1 MSGGEER
8 VPKGYKQTEVG
19 VIPEDWRCESLNE
32 HARIIHGYGF
42 KSVYFTALSDFHLT
56 TPGNFYEIGGF
67 RKLEEKQKFYDGPI
81 PNGYILQAAN
91 LIIAMTEQ
99 ADGLLGSAAL
109 VPSDNTYLHNQRL
122 GLVKTKSN
130 AISISYLYRIFN
142 SKPYRQKVRETAAGT
157 KVKHTSPQKL
167 LEIMAIFP
175 SIVEQDA
182 ITKSLSNSD
191 SQIQS
196 LENLVTK
203 KRDIKQG
210 AMQELLTGK
219 TRLPGFSGEWEVK
232 SLGEIGEITGAGVD
246 KKIVE
251 GETPVR
257 LVNYLDVY
265 NRSFIY
271 SNELE
276 HHVTAPTSKATRCSV
291 RKGDI
296 FFTPTSEV
304 RDDIAVSAIAMED
317 ILDATYSYHVVR
329 LRIDDD
335 WDLNFRAYAFQTKAF
350 LDQAAILSDGS
361 GTRYVISLPNFRN
374 IRISF
379 PEKSE
384 QYAIGQILSDMDA
397 EITVLEQRLEKT
409 KAIKQGMMQQLL
421 TGRIRLVDPSTP
433 VEASA

>member
-1 MSGGEER
+1 MASASAIIP
-8 VPKGYKQTEVG
+8 VGYKQTEVG
-19 VIPEDWRCESLNE
+19 VIPEDWKVRKLGDICKFSTGSGLLKGEIKVSGKIP
-32 HARIIHGYGF
+32 AIPY
-42 KSVYFTALSDFHLT
+42 TALYTDFSEILDYELIKWFVDDISLTHVVSEPCVLIASSSNMELNTGKATALTEHL
-56 TPGNFYEIGGF
+56 PVALGREI
-67 RKLEEKQKFYDGPI
+67 I
-81 PNGYILQAAN
+81 IL
-91 LIIAMTEQ
+91 
-99 ADGLLGSAAL
+99 
-109 VPSDNTYLHNQRL
+109 
-122 GLVKTKSN
+122 KTKYD
-130 AISISYLYRIFN
+130 AGYISYLLSSKLYRRRTL
-142 SKPYRQKVRETAAGT
+142 KLATGT
-157 KVKHTSPQKL
+157 TIKHLYTTTFHDY
-167 LEIMAIFP
+167 AIAVP
-175 SIVEQDA
+175 SRSEQIA
-182 ITKSLSNSD
+182 ITGVLFGADALIILLKKLID
-191 SQIQS
+191 
-196 LENLVTK
+196 K
-203 KRDIKQG
+203 KRAIKTST
-210 AMQELLTGK
+210 MQELLTGK
-219 TRLPGFSGEWEVK
+219 TRLPGFGGEWKVK
-232 SLGEIGEITGAGVD
+232 SLAEIGEITGAGVD

-251 GETPVR
+251 GETSVR

-265 NRSFIY
+265 NRTFIY
-271 SNELE
+271 SNELK

-291 RKGDI
+291 RKGDV

-384 QYAIGQILSDMDA
+384 QHAIGQILSDMDA
-397 EITVLEQRLEKT
+397 EITALEQRLEKT

-421 TGRIRLVDPSTP
+421 TGRIRLVEPSTP